1 MTFDSD
7 TRRFPSRAWKVTPY
21 ATEEGMIMARREEHQ
36 AGHEAL
42 HEATSQP
49 GQERPHESA
58 MARFVA
64 GIAYEERQH
73 EQERDNDERETRNDH
88 TSKPE

>member
-1 MTFDSD
+1 MT
-7 TRRFPSRAWKVTPY
+7 
-21 ATEEGMIMARREEHQ
+21 RREEKR

-42 HEATSQP
+42 QEVTSQP
-49 GQERPHESA
+49 GRERPHESA
-58 MARFVA
+58 MARFLA

-73 EQERDNDERETRNDH
+73 ESEHDNDEREARNDH

>member
-1 MTFDSD
+1 VESD
-7 TRRFPSRAWKVTPY
+7 LY
-21 ATEEGMIMARREEHQ
+21 ATEEGMIMTRREEQQ
-36 AGHEAL
+36 AGREAL
-42 HEATSQP
+42 QEVTSQP
-49 GQERPHESA
+49 GRERPHESA

-73 EQERDNDERETRNDH
+73 EHEHERDNDEQETRNDH